1 MKIHKSRH
9 LTIATPSV
17 AARLDA
23 IPLNRLHLFVLVISG
38 FGLAIDVYEIGLG
51 SAFGAIFSGA
61 PYSASA
67 QSLSWLL
74 SSVYIGAVLGASVGG
89 WLAYRMGRRM
99 VLTGMLWLLAATA
112 ALAGASVSIEW
123 LTLARTIMG
132 LTLGAFPPLLTAYLA
147 DLLPARSRGKLIFV
161 TMAIAFVG
169 APAGVFF
176 IRTMTPLEVLNLSGW
191 RWSLLVGALG
201 AVIAALAFRRLPESP
216 RWLSAVGREQEAEIA
231 LQRFERSRP
240 ASWADSSKTP
250 PSPAPEPNEAAD
262 PAESTRLRFAKYAGL
277 CFLSPWSTAAFP
289 LLIGA
294 MLVQK
299 GFKLSDTL
307 FYVGLSAFGPII
319 GTLLAAFAI
328 DRFDRRLTL
337 AGCAAVMLVSG
348 VAFEFTNQP
357 AWLLAATASFFLC
370 SAVYLPMLNIY
381 GTELFDTRLRASAV
395 AGAWAF
401 NRLGAAVAPLL
412 LIPILDRGGTLP
424 VMAVIW
430 CSLVTGILLVA
441 VSAPGRNRLSVG

>member
-1 MKIHKSRH
+1 M
-9 LTIATPSV
+9 TIATPSV

-23 IPLNRLHLFVLVISG
+23 LPLTRLHLVVLVISG

-74 SSVYIGAVLGASVGG
+74 SSVYIGAVLGASIGG
-89 WLAYRMGRRM
+89 WLAYRVGRRI

-123 LTLARTIMG
+123 LTASRTVMG
-132 LTLGAFPPLLTAYLA
+132 LTLGAFPPLLTAYLS

-161 TMAIAFVG
+161 TMAVAFIG
-169 APAGVFF
+169 APVGVFF
-176 IRTMTPLEVLNLSGW
+176 IRTMTPLEFLGLPGW

-201 AVIAALAFRRLPESP
+201 AVISALAFRRLPESP

-250 PSPAPEPNEAAD
+250 PSPAPGPNEAAD
-262 PAESTRLRFAKYAGL
+262 SAESPRLRFAKYAGL

-319 GTLLAAFAI
+319 GTLLAAFAV

-337 AGCAAVMLVSG
+337 AVCATVMLISG
-348 VAFEFTNQP
+348 IGFEITNAP
-357 AWLLAATASFFLC
+357 GWLLAATTSFFFC

-381 GTELFDTRLRASAV
+381 GAELFNTRLRASAV
-395 AGAWAF
+395 TGAWAF
-401 NRLGAAVAPLL
+401 NRLGAAAAPLL
-412 LIPILDRGGTLP
+412 LVPILSSGGTLP
-424 VMAVIW
+424 VMALI
-430 CSLVTGILLVA
+430 CGSLIAGILLVA
-441 VSAPGRNRLSVG
+441 VSAPGRSRLSVT